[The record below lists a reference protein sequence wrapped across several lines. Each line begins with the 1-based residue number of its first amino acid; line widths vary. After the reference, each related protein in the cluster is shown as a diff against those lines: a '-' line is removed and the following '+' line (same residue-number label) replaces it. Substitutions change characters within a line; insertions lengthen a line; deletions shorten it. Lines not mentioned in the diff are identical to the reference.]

1 LNFENKINKRVK
13 MKYLISLITLIAIGI
28 SGDGVL
34 GGKVYYDYTHDFT
47 EEAIN
52 DDGFALKRVYFTYK
66 KVISNGIS
74 FKLTTDIDYKESPK
88 NLYLKY
94 AMLNWK
100 SPVGK
105 LTFGQQGMNVFNVQE
120 KTWGFRFIEKSPM
133 DLHKFS
139 SSADMGVGYS
149 GKVNEIHY
157 SLLITNGTGYKK
169 TESDEYK
176 KISGQLIYGEKQLI
190 KKDGYNA
197 GLSFSTEPYEVDS
210 VTTEN
215 KNVISLFGGFAGGNL
230 RIGGEFDLLT
240 DAAIDETQQII
251 AFYTS
256 YAVTENLEGLV
267 YIDMFD
273 PNTNTD
279 KDGKTYLVAGVN
291 YYPGKG
297 LIISPNIRMTTPEEG
312 DNTTIFKVNFQFKF

>member
-1 LNFENKINKRVK
+1 
-13 MKYLISLITLIAIGI
+13 MKYLISLITLITIGI

-34 GGKVYYDYTHDFT
+34 GGKVYYDYTHDLT

-66 KVISNGIS
+66 KEISDGIS

-100 SPVGK
+100 SPIGK

-120 KTWGFRFIEKSPM
+120 KTWGFRFLEKSPM
-133 DLHKFS
+133 DKHKFS

-149 GKVNEIHY
+149 GKVNEINY

-169 TESDEYK
+169 TESDEFK
-176 KISGQLIYGEKQLI
+176 KISGQLIYGEKQLA

-197 GLSFSTEPYEVDS
+197 GFSFSTEPYEVDS
-210 VTTEN
+210 VTTES
-215 KNVISLFGGFAGGNL
+215 KTVISLFGGFAGNGL
-230 RIGGEFDLLT
+230 RVGGEFDMFT
-240 DAAIDETQQII
+240 DAYSEVTQQIL
-251 AFYTS
+251 ALYAS
-256 YAVTENLEGLV
+256 YGLTPKLEGLV
-267 YIDMFD
+267 YVDMFD
-273 PNTNTD
+273 ENTD
-279 KDGKTYLVAGVN
+279 VDNDAETYIIAGVN

-297 LIISPNIRMTTPEEG
+297 LIITPNIRLTTPEEG
-312 DNTTIFKVNFQFKF
+312 DGTTIFMVNFQFKF